1 MPRLS
6 VGRKDPRFLTPLFA
20 GHDAVP
26 PAFLTRALVMRE
38 RDTFGMNFEEYFT
51 LQEEVERL
59 RAVLAYYDDDVEVC
73 QRTC

>member
-1 MPRLS
+1 
-6 VGRKDPRFLTPLFA
+6 
-20 GHDAVP
+20 
-26 PAFLTRALVMRE
+26 MRE

-51 LQEEVERL
+51 PQEEVERL